1 MIQSIHKGKGFRG
14 VLNYVFGRA
23 KSPELVGGNMYGED
37 PRALAQEFGE
47 WRELRPGLTRAVFH
61 SSLSLPHGPTGR
73 EELSDAQW
81 RDVAERYLEHL
92 GYGRSPFVVVRH
104 RDTEHDHVHIV
115 AARIGADGRAVSDSH
130 DYRRGE
136 EVLRQLEREYGL
148 TQVKSAH
155 EVEKTAMRPGE
166 IRQLERTGEVSTR
179 LRLQDLLDRAAADR
193 PSMTTFLERLR
204 EAGVE
209 PVPRVATTGHVS
221 GISYGLDGTSFRGS
235 ALGRAYSWRGL
246 QERLG
251 VDYQPE
257 RDLGSVRAAA
267 ASPDRGTG
275 RAPTPWSPA
284 SLDALQKEL
293 RALPN
298 VARRGVVSRAAS
310 GLTRAGAGALDGPAD
325 AVRLAYALRSPRS
338 AVRHVARRTPGLG
351 AVAPILDLANAARS
365 PLGLLLY
372 GARLA
377 TTAGRLALPALAKS
391 TAPSPLSRGVAAAYV
406 RAAATGAPSM
416 GLFLDRLE
424 AAGVRPL
431 PLLGRG
437 GDVRAIVYRLG
448 DELIPGQELGPPFT
462 WTGLQRRLGVSYEPT
477 RDLPRIREGR
487 ERPGPEPGAGAR
499 DRRPREER
507 AGREP
512 IDALGRRGGDEP
524 EIGVGGAS
532 PSRGAAGD
540 ARTRGAEGHSE
551 PRGVDRGVG
560 ARGGHGHTAG
570 DHTASPRVGAA
581 IPSAGR
587 AASGPEALPAT
598 PAHGGAGPARG
609 AEVAL
614 GGSATDERLAAAAL
628 RESLRRTGTP
638 PLASYHRHPAYSASL
653 DRADAA
659 WATAALRR
667 GVEPHV
673 VLREVAERG
682 ARAAASKEVALA
694 HGTRVV
700 ARALATVQPGR
711 AVEKTV
717 SMTVQ
722 ALATAVKAPVAV
734 VKALLIVRSIVREL
748 SQERGR

>member
-23 KSPELVGGNMYGED
+23 KSPELVGGNMYGTD

-61 SSLSLPHGPTGR
+61 SSLSLPHGPGGR
-73 EELSDAQW
+73 EELTDAQW
-81 RDVAERYLEHL
+81 RDVVERYLEHL

-104 RDTEHDHVHIV
+104 RDTDHDHVHIV

-155 EVEKTAMRPGE
+155 EVEKSALRAGE
-166 IRQLERTGEVSTR
+166 VRHLERTGEVSVR

-193 PSMTTFLERLR
+193 PTMSTFLERLR
-204 EAGVE
+204 AAGVE
-209 PVPRVATTGHVS
+209 AVPRVATTGHVS
-221 GISYGLDGTSFRGS
+221 GISYGLDGVSFRGS
-235 ALGRAYSWRGL
+235 ALGRPYSWRGL

-251 VDYQPE
+251 VDYRPD
-257 RDLGSVRAAA
+257 RDLAAVRVAAG
-267 ASPDRGTG
+267 ASLESSRSSS
-275 RAPTPWSPA
+275 PWSPS
-284 SLDALQKEL
+284 SLEALQKEL
-293 RALPN
+293 RALPTN
-298 VARRGVVSRAAS
+298 GRRSVVARAAS
-310 GLTRAGAGALDGPAD
+310 ELSRRHGGALASAAD
-325 AVRLAYALRSPRS
+325 AAHLAHALRSPRAAARL
-338 AVRHVARRTPGLG
+338 AVRHAPGLSV
-351 AVAPILDLANAARS
+351 VAPVLDLASAARS

-377 TTAGRLALPALAKS
+377 TSAGRLALPALARS
-391 TAPSPLSRGVAAAYV
+391 DGPTPLSRSVTAAYV
-406 RAAATGAPSM
+406 RAAATGGPSM
-416 GLFLDRLE
+416 SRFLDRLE

-431 PLLGRG
+431 PLVGRSG
-437 GDVRAIVYRLG
+437 EVRAIAYRLG
-448 DELIPGQELGPPFT
+448 NEVIPGQDLGPAFT
-462 WTGLQRRLGVSYEPT
+462 WTGVQQRLGVSYEPT
-477 RDLPRIREGR
+477 RDLPRLRAIR
-487 ERPGPEPGAGAR
+487 ERPSAERGGATEPDGPGRPG
-499 DRRPREER
+499 R
-507 AGREP
+507 APGR
-512 IDALGRRGGDEP
+512 AHGDEP
-524 EIGVGGAS
+524 E
-532 PSRGAAGD
+532 
-540 ARTRGAEGHSE
+540 ARSARASE
-551 PRGVDRGVG
+551 PGPPAHRPRDTVERAPGSADVGRGVG
-560 ARGGHGHTAG
+560 TGSRTPDARP
-570 DHTASPRVGAA
+570 DH
-581 IPSAGR
+581 
-587 AASGPEALPAT
+587 
-598 PAHGGAGPARG
+598 AGPARLG
-609 AEVAL
+609 AGAAPARGAAARGEALPLPSANGGVRAARGPEVAL

-638 PLASYHRHPAYSASL
+638 ELSTYHRHPAYAPNL
-653 DRADAA
+653 ERADTA

-682 ARAAASKEVALA
+682 ARATASKEATLA

-717 SMTVQ
+717 SLTVQ
-722 ALATAVKAPVAV
+722 ALATAVKAPIAV
-734 VKALLIVRSIVREL
+734 VKALLIIRTIAREL